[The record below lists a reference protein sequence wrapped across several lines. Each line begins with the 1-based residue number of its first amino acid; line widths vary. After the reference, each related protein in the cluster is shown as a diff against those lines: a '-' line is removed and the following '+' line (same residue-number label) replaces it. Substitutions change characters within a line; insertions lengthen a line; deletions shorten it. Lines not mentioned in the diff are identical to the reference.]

1 MKINLRKI
9 ILLIMIFMFVLVSF
23 ETTAFAK
30 QVMHD
35 DGGGGKAS
43 GAINPDSYK
52 TTLGYDDATYIFN
65 KGGQVLKILRNIAA
79 IVAVVTISII
89 GVRYMLG
96 SVEQR
101 AEYKQTMM
109 PVVVGCIL
117 VGGLAGILTII
128 QSIFS

>member
-1 MKINLRKI
+1 MRINLRKMILFI
-9 ILLIMIFMFVLVSF
+9 IIFIFVLIFFQTISF
-23 ETTAFAK
+23 ATG
-30 QVMHD
+30 D
-35 DGGGGKAS
+35 
-43 GAINPDSYK
+43 ILNPDSYK
-52 TTLGYDDATYIFN
+52 TTLKYDDATYIFN

-79 IVAVVTISII
+79 IAAVVTISII
-89 GVRYMLG
+89 GVRYMVG